1 MANDVPNGGTA
12 RKKIT
17 VVLGAQWGDEGKG
30 KLVDLVAKDFDVV
43 ARCQGGNNAGHT
55 VVVGDKAYDFHLL
68 PSGIIWEGKVSLIGN
83 GVVVHVPQVK

>member
-1 MANDVPNGGTA
+1 MSVTMANDVSNGGTA

-43 ARCQGGNNAGHT
+43 ARCQ
-55 VVVGDKAYDFHLL
+55 
-68 PSGIIWEGKVSLIGN
+68 VSRGCTS
-83 GVVVHVPQVK
+83 QE